1 MSKASVLHRTT
12 LKSFSSIW
20 YSNGCLFLVPL
31 DHLHLRNRKTSH
43 NHEIYYESKR
53 FRVIFS
59 PTVLY
64 LLKLRNLKI
73 NEEHR
78 RSYKEE
84 PEDRTPPPLLR
95 SMKLNGDIWLETPF
109 SGVGKSLF
117 WKWLDSP
124 LVVVYDDP
132 KFNYSSEGV
141 LYGLKLI
148 KSLSVVLKFYKYSNL
163 FVCQKLMQDHY
174 KYPFS
179 LLRVLAIHDV
189 LQGPFMN

>member
-84 PEDRTPPPLLR
+84 PEDRTPPPFFKINEIEWRHMVGNPFFLRWEVPLLKMAGFAPGSGIRR
-95 SMKLNGDIWLETPF
+95 SK
-109 SGVGKSLF
+109 VQLF
-117 WKWLDSP
+117 IRGG
-124 LVVVYDDP
+124 LVR
-132 KFNYSSEGV
+132 S
-141 LYGLKLI
+141 
-148 KSLSVVLKFYKYSNL
+148 
-163 FVCQKLMQDHY
+163 
-174 KYPFS
+174 
-179 LLRVLAIHDV
+179 
-189 LQGPFMN
+189 